1 MVLYY
6 SFGHNNKRI
15 HTEHTIVLM
24 AAYTQNVAI
33 QETTSRNRRLLPGIS
48 ALVSMSISVYIRV
61 IENKQGNILVKNATV
76 AQKEKEIPRTFKIT
90 DNSAEQRENRFVYF

>member
-1 MVLYY
+1 
-6 SFGHNNKRI
+6 
-15 HTEHTIVLM
+15 
-24 AAYTQNVAI
+24 
-33 QETTSRNRRLLPGIS
+33 
-48 ALVSMSISVYIRV
+48 MSIGVYIRV